1 MILEKTIPLGIN
13 LKNSEPYR
21 VMLADNSRLERLLL
35 RKFLLHEKFK
45 IVAETEGGQ
54 ETVDVFQKLTM
65 KPDILCLDFE
75 FPDKNGVKV
84 IEEIRRTHPHLVIIM
99 VTKNT
104 HRVLI
109 QKISELRI
117 NAFLVKPVS
126 RLQILEKLSY
136 ILGRSELSK
145 TKKVMEN
152 KGNLNLN
159 EIVIPPLKTVAAKVL
174 LFDSQATAG
183 SAELDKIIAPDKG
196 LSSDILRIANSSFY
210 GRKGNINTLKD
221 AITLMGVKMV
231 KSLVFLRTRN
241 GLHSNLKNE
250 VYQKHLQELP
260 VLTALISYDLAT
272 PLGYK
277 KLRDE
282 LFLASL
288 LYKIGMTIL
297 AINNE
302 KKYAE
307 VLKLSQIG
315 VKDLYEIEKE
325 ELNLSSLEISIKA
338 FRLWSMPK
346 LYQDVTTNQNFK
358 ISDIPYVTDTDKII
372 RLSDILSKKMI
383 QLYVS
388 ENEENILNR
397 LYSHYKMGE
406 ETQKLFGEDYYIMIK
421 EHPFY
426 EMAMSV

>member
-136 ILGRSELSK
+136 ILG
-145 TKKVMEN
+145 
-152 KGNLNLN
+152 
-159 EIVIPPLKTVAAKVL
+159 
-174 LFDSQATAG
+174 
-183 SAELDKIIAPDKG
+183 
-196 LSSDILRIANSSFY
+196 
-210 GRKGNINTLKD
+210 
-221 AITLMGVKMV
+221 
-231 KSLVFLRTRN
+231 
-241 GLHSNLKNE
+241 
-250 VYQKHLQELP
+250 
-260 VLTALISYDLAT
+260 
-272 PLGYK
+272 
-277 KLRDE
+277 
-282 LFLASL
+282 
-288 LYKIGMTIL
+288 
-297 AINNE
+297 
-302 KKYAE
+302 
-307 VLKLSQIG
+307 
-315 VKDLYEIEKE
+315 
-325 ELNLSSLEISIKA
+325 
-338 FRLWSMPK
+338 
-346 LYQDVTTNQNFK
+346 
-358 ISDIPYVTDTDKII
+358 
-372 RLSDILSKKMI
+372 
-383 QLYVS
+383 
-388 ENEENILNR
+388 
-397 LYSHYKMGE
+397 
-406 ETQKLFGEDYYIMIK
+406 
-421 EHPFY
+421 
-426 EMAMSV
+426 